1 VIRTSLKELLDALD
15 PNVFWQIH
23 RSAIV
28 QVRAIKHVRRTE
40 LGAMEVS
47 VDGCP
52 ELLPVSQSLQYR
64 FRGM

>member
-1 VIRTSLKELLDALD
+1 
-15 PNVFWQIH
+15 VFWQIH

-52 ELLPVSQSLQYR
+52 ELLPVSQALQYR